1 MFMDIC
7 ALVLAGG
14 RNTRMNGRNKAFL
27 FYENKTFIQNIID
40 VLSEFKNVYISVDN
54 KEKYSNLNYK
64 LIEDE
69 YKEIGPIGGIYS
81 SLKKIQEDY
90 VFVTACD
97 MPKLSKGFVEFL
109 VNEITEDDMCVVVK
123 DSNDRLYPLG
133 GIYSKKIMP
142 IVKMM
147 IDNKDYK
154 LGNLIKNVDG
164 RIISLS
170 DMGFGKEILMNVNSP
185 DEYQRLKKH

>member
-1 MFMDIC
+1 MDIC
-7 ALVLAGG
+7 ALVLSGG

-27 FYENKTFIQNIID
+27 SYEHKAFIQNIID

-97 MPKLSKGFVEFL
+97 MPKLNKEFVEFL

-123 DSNDRLYPLG
+123 DSKDRLYPLG

-154 LGNLIKNVDG
+154 LGNLIKNVNG
-164 RIISLS
+164 RIIPLS
-170 DMGFGKEILMNVNSP
+170 DMGFDREVLMNINSP